1 MTDSPLSSASYTQQ
15 KRRKAGWLIILL
27 CCTVAGLFLCTA
39 VGSVSISIS
48 SVWQGI
54 HSLMSDGMKETD
66 ALIAAM
72 RFERIGA
79 AFLAGASLALA
90 GCLMQALLRNPLADP
105 YILGVSGGASVGAI
119 AVLFFSAAL
128 LAINIAALIGAAV
141 ITASLYLLSRRSFG
155 TLHGTT
161 RILLTGVMLA
171 FGCGALVTLML
182 TLAPAHDLRGMVFWL
197 IGDLSGTP
205 FSLMQLV
212 LLAAAVGWSWYR
224 ANAINLLSR
233 QSDMAAA
240 LGVPVASLQKILFA
254 LSAILTAVAVAEA
267 GCISFVGMTV
277 PHICRRIWG
286 ADHRW
291 LVPASTLMGGLFLII
306 ADTVAR
312 SIVSPI
318 QLPVGAVTAIIGAPV
333 FLFQLRKGGQ

>member
-1 MTDSPLSSASYTQQ
+1 MTDSPLSSASYAQQ

-27 CCTVAGLFLCTA
+27 CCTVAGFFLCTA

-54 HSLMSDGMKETD
+54 HSQVSGGVKETD

-72 RFERIGA
+72 RFERIAA
-79 AFLAGASLALA
+79 AFLTGASLALA

-141 ITASLYLLSRRSFG
+141 ITVSLYLLSRRSFG
-155 TLHGTT
+155 TLYGTT

-197 IGDLSGTP
+197 VGDLSGTS

-212 LLAAAVGWSWYR
+212 LLAVTVGWSWYQ
-224 ANAINLLSR
+224 ANAINLLSH

-254 LSAILTAVAVAEA
+254 FSAILTAVVAAEA

-312 SIVSPI
+312 SVVSPI
-318 QLPVGAVTAIIGAPV
+318 PLPVGAVTAIIGAPV
-333 FLFQLRKGGQ
+333 FLF

>member
-1 MTDSPLSSASYTQQ
+1 MTDSPLSSASYAQQ

-54 HSLMSDGMKETD
+54 HSLVSGGMKETD

-141 ITASLYLLSRRSFG
+141 ITVSLYLLSRRSFG

-205 FSLMQLV
+205 FSLMQFV
-212 LLAAAVGWSWYR
+212 LLLAAVGWSWHR

-312 SIVSPI
+312 SIVSPT

>member
-1 MTDSPLSSASYTQQ
+1 MTDNQLPPASYAQQ
-15 KRRKAGWLIILL
+15 KKRKAGWLVILL
-27 CCTVAGLFLCTA
+27 CGTVAGLFLCTA
-39 VGSVSISIS
+39 IGSVSISIS

-54 HSLMSDGMKETD
+54 FGLLAGQLIETD
-66 ALIAAM
+66 SLIAAM
-72 RFERIGA
+72 RLEHVGA

-119 AVLFFSAAL
+119 AVLFFSAAC
-128 LAINIAALIGAAV
+128 LAINIAALVGAAL

-155 TLHGTT
+155 SLHGTT
-161 RILLTGVMLA
+161 QILLTGVMLA

-205 FSLMQLV
+205 FSLTQCLLLV
-212 LLAAAVGWSWYR
+212 IVLGWSWHQS
-224 ANAINLLSR
+224 NAINLLSR
-233 QSDMAAA
+233 QADMAAS
-240 LGVPVASLQKILFA
+240 LGVPVTSLQKTLFA
-254 LSAILTAVAVAEA
+254 LSAILTAMAVAEA

-286 ADHRW
+286 SDHRW
-291 LVPASTLMGGLFLII
+291 LVPASTLMGGLFLIL
-306 ADTVAR
+306 ADTIAR
-312 SIVSPI
+312 SVVSPI

-333 FLFQLRKGGQ
+333 FLFQLRKGGR

>member
-1 MTDSPLSSASYTQQ
+1 MTDRQLSLASYARQ
-15 KRRKAGWLIILL
+15 KKRKAGWLVILL
-27 CCTVAGLFLCTA
+27 CCTVAGLFLCCA

-54 HSLMSDGMKETD
+54 QGLLTGQMTTANSL
-66 ALIAAM
+66 IVAM
-72 RFERIGA
+72 RFERIAA

-119 AVLFFSAAL
+119 AVLFFSAGC
-128 LAINIAALIGAAV
+128 LAINVAALTGAAV
-141 ITASLYLLSRRSFG
+141 ITVSLYLLSKRSFG
-155 TLHGTT
+155 SVHGTT

-182 TLAPAHDLRGMVFWL
+182 TLAPAHNLRGMVFWL

-205 FSLMQLV
+205 FSLTQFL
-212 LLAAAVGWSWYR
+212 LLAIVFCWSWYQ
-224 ANAINLLSR
+224 AKAINLLSR
-233 QSDMAAA
+233 QSDMAASM
-240 LGVPVASLQKILFA
+240 GVPVVSLQKTLFA
-254 LSAILTAVAVAEA
+254 LSAILTAMIVAEA

-291 LVPASTLMGGLFLII
+291 LVPASTLLGGLFLIA
-306 ADTVAR
+306 ADTIAR
-312 SIVSPI
+312 SVVSPI
-318 QLPVGAVTAIIGAPV
+318 QLPVGAVTAIIGVPV
-333 FLFQLRKGGQ
+333 FLFQLRKGG